1 MLGRTSGFK
10 DVIVMKKLPGFV
22 IVKTRIVDIISFM
35 TTNPLI
41 LLHVGFYGVV
51 VSTLDFESSD
61 MGLNPSRTCFSITSK
76 VLNCLIYFCR
86 NSV

>member
-1 MLGRTSGFK
+1 MLGRTSGF
-10 DVIVMKKLPGFV
+10 VIVMKKLPGFV

-61 MGLNPSRTCFSITSK
+61 LGSNPGRTCTSK